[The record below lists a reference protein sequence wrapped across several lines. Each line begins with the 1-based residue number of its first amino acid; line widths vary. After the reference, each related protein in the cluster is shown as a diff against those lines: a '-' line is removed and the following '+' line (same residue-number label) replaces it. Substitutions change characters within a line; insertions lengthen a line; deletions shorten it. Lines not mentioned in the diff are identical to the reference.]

1 MAGRRPLPNRRP
13 SVNWKVRRPVS
24 FADPSAGETTFFVTV
39 GFDPETLRPM
49 DVFYAEGFRSGSD
62 LEFTTV
68 DACIVISIAMQ
79 HGVRAEEMARS
90 LSRRERADGSHGD
103 ASVLPLILRA
113 VAEARDELM
122 GEGPK
127 GEGPSPA
134 GGCPGAERE
143 ADTPAETAAE
153 RLGAWG

>member
-68 DACIVISIAMQ
+68 DACIVISVAMQ

-90 LSRRERADGSHGD
+90 LSRRELADGSHGD

-113 VAEARDELM
+113 VVEARDALM
-122 GEGPK
+122 GDGSE
-127 GEGPSPA
+127 GEGPSLAA
-134 GGCPGAERE
+134 GSPGAERE
-143 ADTPAETAAE
+143 AGSSPEAAPE
-153 RLGAWG
+153 RCSAWG